1 VDDLARKI
9 MERVLEEGP
18 ITFEAFMEM
27 ALYWPGLGYYA
38 REDAE
43 IGRAGDFYTS
53 PHLHRAFGAML
64 GRQVEEM
71 WQTMGRPGLFQVVE
85 AGGGRGW
92 LARDM
97 LDYLRDREIFG
108 SLRYALVEMNPHLA
122 RRQRELLSQY
132 GDRLRWASSFG
143 ELGEIRGCV
152 ITNEL
157 LDALPVHLVEMHETL
172 MEIYVGA
179 RDGKFV
185 ETAGPPSS
193 AAIPSY
199 FEEFGVRLSPGYRTE
214 ANLRMRGWLREVSSA
229 LKEGFVL
236 TVDYGYPAWDYYGED
251 RTRGTLLCYHRH
263 RSGENPYENV
273 GRQDITAHVNFSALM
288 KWGQE
293 AGLRPLGYCRQG
305 VYLVSMGIVQY
316 MAGLGSDGWQFE
328 AAKIKG
334 LILPG
339 TMGESHKVML
349 QYKGEGSPAPRGFAM
364 KNELWKLEGSQP
376 FDAP

>member
-71 WQTMGRPGLFQVVE
+71 WQTMGRPGLFHVVE

-157 LDALPVHLVEMHETL
+157 LDALPVHLVEMRETL
-172 MEIYVGA
+172 REIYVGV
-179 RDGKFV
+179 RGGEFV
-185 ETAGPPSS
+185 ETEGPPSS

-199 FEEFGVRLSPGYRTE
+199 FEEFGVRLPPGYRTE
-214 ANLRMRGWLREVSSA
+214 ANLRMRGWLREVSSV

-263 RSGENPYENV
+263 RSGENPY
-273 GRQDITAHVNFSALM
+273 
-288 KWGQE
+288 
-293 AGLRPLGYCRQG
+293 
-305 VYLVSMGIVQY
+305 
-316 MAGLGSDGWQFE
+316 
-328 AAKIKG
+328 
-334 LILPG
+334 
-339 TMGESHKVML
+339 
-349 QYKGEGSPAPRGFAM
+349 
-364 KNELWKLEGSQP
+364 
-376 FDAP
+376 